1 MIYIKLFLQYASQ
14 YIKTKLEYRGD
25 FIVGLLSDL
34 SLQAVNLIFILV
46 VFGHTQALKGWS
58 REEVIFIYGFFLVPF
73 AIFSAFF
80 NIWDFNDRY
89 IIKGEMD
96 RILTRPIH
104 SLFQI
109 ILERMELESLIGAI
123 TGMIVMGYAAVELQ
137 LSFYW
142 YDFFLFLLMVGGGAL
157 VYGGIFVT
165 LASLGFWSDAKSS
178 IMPLMYNIGNYGRYP
193 VNIYNRVIRFI
204 LTFVL
209 PFAFVGGIRQRTF

>member
-1 MIYIKLFLQYASQ
+1 M
-14 YIKTKLEYRGD
+14 
-25 FIVGLLSDL
+25 
-34 SLQAVNLIFILV
+34 
-46 VFGHTQALKGWS
+46 
-58 REEVIFIYGFFLVPF
+58 PF

-142 YDFFLFLLMVGGGAL
+142 YDIFLFLLMVGGAHLYTEEYLLPLQVL
-157 VYGGIFVT
+157 VF
-165 LASLGFWSDAKSS
+165 
-178 IMPLMYNIGNYGRYP
+178 GRTRKFDYAAN
-193 VNIYNRVIRFI
+193 V
-204 LTFVL
+204 
-209 PFAFVGGIRQRTF
+209 

>member
-1 MIYIKLFLQYASQ
+1 
-14 YIKTKLEYRGD
+14 
-25 FIVGLLSDL
+25 
-34 SLQAVNLIFILV
+34 
-46 VFGHTQALKGWS
+46 
-58 REEVIFIYGFFLVPF
+58 
-73 AIFSAFF
+73 
-80 NIWDFNDRY
+80 
-89 IIKGEMD
+89 MD

-123 TGMIVMGYAAVELQ
+123 TGIIVMGYAAMELQ

-165 LASLGFWSDAKSS
+165 LASFGFWSDAKSS

-193 VNIYNRVIRFI
+193 VDIYNRVIRFV

-209 PFAFVGGIRQRTF
+209 PFAFVGVYPAAYFFTKQSGIAMLSQLQLLVLSVLLLQLPSGIKGLNDIVVQEINYRSLFVSKG

>member
-1 MIYIKLFLQYASQ
+1 MVS
-14 YIKTKLEYRGD
+14 
-25 FIVGLLSDL
+25 
-34 SLQAVNLIFILV
+34 
-46 VFGHTQALKGWS
+46 
-58 REEVIFIYGFFLVPF
+58 FLVPF

-137 LSFYW
+137 LSF
-142 YDFFLFLLMVGGGAL
+142 LLVRYLLILVDGRRGRTCIRRGYLLRLQAL
-157 VYGGIFVT
+157 VF
-165 LASLGFWSDAKSS
+165 
-178 IMPLMYNIGNYGRYP
+178 GRTRK
-193 VNIYNRVIRFI
+193 VRLCR
-204 LTFVL
+204 
-209 PFAFVGGIRQRTF
+209 